1 MMLKGGGSREAVR
14 PLQGKKHQYVLHVD
28 PVSSTLV
35 CLAVLSL
42 QANKSMS
49 SFLKVLQ
56 CFLSNLD
63 LISIVCHHEK
73 LGIRSLLPHYPS
85 QVSGLLTTSI
95 HTL

>member
-1 MMLKGGGSREAVR
+1 MMLKGGEAEKRSGHCKEKSINMFFMWILSPGHSSVKLCSVSRQTN
-14 PLQGKKHQYVLHVD
+14 LC
-28 PVSSTLV
+28 PVSS
-35 CLAVLSL
+35 
-42 QANKSMS
+42 
-49 SFLKVLQ
+49 KVLQ